1 MTKCNIQ
8 FQHVHVHEYNQST
21 ILYYC
26 LVFCFISGKRKRLKP
41 DVVPSMFKFSGALSA
56 WALRRKLRHEK
67 KTISLDFVGRSVIAD
82 IGNEVE
88 LETESPDPGI
98 TAEEPIELT
107 PKSCDAAVECSL
119 LSDFDCRMSVHKYEN
134 NPRAVQGM
142 DDYNHFMLIFN
153 LLCPAVYHLDFKCTL
168 LELEDQLF
176 LVLMKRRQTKEDREL
191 SILFSISESTVS
203 FLVNKW
209 IDFFYFQ
216 LKEISLFPPKSVVQQ
231 TPKSFAKQFGST
243 RVVLDATEV
252 PIAKPAHV
260 NAQSVTFS
268 TYKNRNTSKTMI
280 GCTPRGLVSFVSESY
295 GGSASDRQI
304 IERSALLNGD
314 MFSPNDSIM
323 ADRGIL
329 VQDLFDNQDVFVNTP
344 TMLKGKSQ
352 LEPTDVIRDRRIA
365 SKRIHVERVIGLGK
379 TFKIRR
385 KELPASKRVFGS
397 RIVNM
402 CHVLSHFR
410 KAIVN
415 RLA

>member
-1 MTKCNIQ
+1 MPQYRCVPQCKNASAGHTFPRNKLLRQRWNVAIRRIDPVTKK
-8 FQHVHVHEYNQST
+8 VWEP
-21 ILYYC
+21 
-26 LVFCFISGKRKRLKP
+26 GKRKRLKP
-41 DVVPSMFKFSGALSA
+41 DAVPSIFKFSGALSA
-56 WALRRKLRHEK
+56 SSLRRKLRHEK
-67 KTISLDFVGRSVIAD
+67 KTISLDCVGRNVIAD

-88 LETESPDPGI
+88 LETESPDPDI

-119 LSDFDCRMSVHKYEN
+119 LSDFDCRMSVRKYEN
-134 NPRAVQGM
+134 NPRAVQYYTGM

-168 LELEDQLF
+168 LELVDQLF
-176 LVLMKRRQTKEDREL
+176 LVLMKLRQAKEDREL

-209 IDFFYFQ
+209 INFLYFQ
-216 LKEISLFPPKSVVQQ
+216 LKEISLWPPKSVVQQ
-231 TPKSFAKQFGST
+231 TMPKSFAKQFGST

-268 TYKNRNTSKTMI
+268 TYKNRNTLKTMI

-295 GGSASDRQI
+295 EGSASDRQI

-329 VQDLFDNQDVFVNTP
+329 VQDLFANQDVFVNTP

-352 LEPTDVIRDRRIA
+352 LEPTDVIHDRRIA

-379 TFKIRR
+379 TFKILR
-385 KELPASKRVFGS
+385 KELPASLFFPFFIK
-397 RIVNM
+397 
-402 CHVLSHFR
+402 
-410 KAIVN
+410 
-415 RLA
+415 